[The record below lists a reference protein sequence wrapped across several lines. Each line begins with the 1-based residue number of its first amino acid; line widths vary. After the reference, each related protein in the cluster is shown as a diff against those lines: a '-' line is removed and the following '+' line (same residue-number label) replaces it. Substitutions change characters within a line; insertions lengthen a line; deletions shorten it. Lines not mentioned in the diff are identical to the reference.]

1 MDYWVIGPFIR
12 GVLNAWI
19 AWIAWI
25 ARSPAQKSG
34 RNGYLLLDDDVPN
47 LYFMAT

>member
-1 MDYWVIGPFIR
+1 MIGPFIR
-12 GVLNAWI
+12 GVLT

-34 RNGYLLLDDDVPN
+34 RNGHLLLDDDVPN
-47 LYFMAT
+47 LYFMGT